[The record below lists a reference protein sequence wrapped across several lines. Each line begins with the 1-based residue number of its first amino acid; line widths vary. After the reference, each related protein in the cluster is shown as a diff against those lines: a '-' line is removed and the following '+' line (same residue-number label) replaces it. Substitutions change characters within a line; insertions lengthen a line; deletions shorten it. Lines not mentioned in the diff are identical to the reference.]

1 MIPICYIIMLVVPYL
16 MAGVNTSIIVC
27 RFRTGKDIRTM
38 GSGNAGLTNTLR
50 VLGKGAAG
58 IVLLGDVAKAAL
70 SVLIVR
76 LAFLLLGGVNTM
88 DASSG
93 MTWVEYMAVFMA
105 IVGHCF
111 PLYYGFKGG
120 KGVLAAISAI
130 FVLDWRIA
138 CILLGIFI
146 VLVALTKYVSLGSC
160 IASGSFFI
168 AALLFGHFADNDPA
182 FIINT
187 ILGAFCGG
195 LIIFRHRGNI
205 KRLVTH
211 TEKSSAKKLSEIKKR
226 FGIRAQVNST

>member
-1 MIPICYIIMLVVPYL
+1 MVWLCYVIMLVVPYL
-16 MAGVNTSIIVC
+16 MAGINTSIIVC
-27 RFRTGKDIRTM
+27 KLKTGKDIRTM

-58 IVLLGDVAKAAL
+58 IVLLGDVSKSAIA
-70 SVLIVR
+70 VLIVR
-76 LAFLLLGGVNTM
+76 LSFLYLGGVNTM
-88 DASSG
+88 EAAAG

-105 IVGHCF
+105 IVGHCY

-146 VLVALTKYVSLGSC
+146 VLVAITRYVSLGSC
-160 IASGSFFI
+160 IASGCFCIVSP
-168 AALLFGHFADNDPA
+168 LFGYFIDKDPA

-187 ILGAFCGG
+187 IIAAFCGG
-195 LIIFRHRGNI
+195 LIIFKHKGNI
-205 KRLVTH
+205 QRLISH
-211 TEKSSAKKLSEIKKR
+211 TEKKLGEKAK
-226 FGIRAQVNST
+226 

>member
-1 MIPICYIIMLVVPYL
+1 MIWLCYIIMLVVPYL
-16 MAGVNTSIIVC
+16 LAGINTSIIVAKIK
-27 RFRTGKDIRTM
+27 TGKDIRTM

-58 IVLLGDVAKAAL
+58 IVLLGDVAKSAIA
-70 SVLIVR
+70 VLIVR
-76 LAFLLLGGVNTM
+76 LSFLYLGSVNTM
-88 DASSG
+88 DAASN
-93 MTWVEYMAVFMA
+93 MTWAEFMAVFMA

-146 VLVALTKYVSLGSC
+146 VLVAITRYVSLGSC
-160 IASGSFFI
+160 VASASFFI
-168 AALLFGHFADNDPA
+168 AALLFGYFADHDPA

-187 ILGAFCGG
+187 IIAAFCGG
-195 LIIFRHRGNI
+195 LIIVKHRGNI
-205 KRLVTH
+205 QRLLSH
-211 TEKSSAKKLSEIKKR
+211 NEKKLGEKAK
-226 FGIRAQVNST
+226 

>member
-1 MIPICYIIMLVVPYL
+1 MIWLCYAVMLVVPYL
-16 MAGVNTSIIVC
+16 LSGINTSIIVAKVK
-27 RFRTGKDIRTM
+27 TGKDIRTM

-58 IVLLGDVAKAAL
+58 IVLLGDVAKAAV

-76 LAFLLLGGVNTM
+76 LAFKFLGGVDTA
-88 DASSG
+88 DPASN

-138 CILLGIFI
+138 CVLLGIFI
-146 VLVALTKYVSLGSC
+146 VIVAISRYVSLGSV
-160 IASGSFFI
+160 IASSCFCI
-168 AALLFGHFADNDPA
+168 VSPLFGHFLDHDPA
-182 FIINT
+182 FIANAI
-187 ILGAFCGG
+187 IGAFCAG
-195 LIIFRHRGNI
+195 LIVFRHRGNL
-205 KRLVTH
+205 KRLANH
-211 TEKSSAKKLSEIKKR
+211 TEKKLGEKAK
-226 FGIRAQVNST
+226 